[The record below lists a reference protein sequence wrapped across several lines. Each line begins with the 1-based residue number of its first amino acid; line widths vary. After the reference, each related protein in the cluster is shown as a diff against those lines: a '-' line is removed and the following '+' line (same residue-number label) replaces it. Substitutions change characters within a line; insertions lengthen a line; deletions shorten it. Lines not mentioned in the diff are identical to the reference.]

1 MARVGIFLLTVA
13 LIAGMVGCDDTTQN
27 LEIRDW
33 YDLDAVRDDL
43 GGSYILMNDLDSTTA
58 GYEELASP
66 TANQGEGWE
75 PIGTRSA
82 PFIGTFDGQVYEICD
97 LFIDLPEEGPVPELF
112 SDNECVG
119 LFGAVDE
126 GGRIEDIGVVNADV
140 TGFVSVGG
148 LVGEIE
154 HGTVS
159 NSYFTGSVTG
169 YRDVG
174 GLLGYSEGTVS
185 DSYSTGSV
193 TGDDWVGGLVGRNWG
208 DVSNSYYNYDEV
220 LINGENIITIGALFD
235 EDFDQWLAND
245 KFLDVNDRLSQED
258 GYYVVNSVTDFKE
271 LLAFGQDNSLKF
283 RLKNDLDLA
292 TEPDFYVP
300 YLAGEFDGN
309 GHKISNLSFNF
320 NFISQVGLFGYLA
333 SGGKVTDLGVE
344 NINITGYSTVG
355 GLVGVNFAGSVSN
368 SYSTGNV
375 TSYHYCLG
383 GLVGWN
389 GGNVSDSHST
399 GKVTGAG
406 YVPLFVGGLVGIN
419 GWGNVINSYFTGS
432 VTGDMYAGGLVGQNE
447 GGDVTNSYS
456 TGSVTGDDIVGGLV
470 GQNMG
475 GIISNSSSIG
485 SVTGDAFV
493 GGLVG
498 ENLGDVSSS
507 YSTSSVTG
515 SVYVGGLVGQNWD
528 TVSNSYST
536 GNVTGSVYVGGLV
549 GVNPDNVNNSY
560 STGSV
565 TGNDYVGGLVGSN
578 YLLGNNG
585 TVNSSFWD
593 TQTSGQT
600 TSDGGTGKN
609 TTDMQDVTTFS
620 GAAWD
625 IIAVGGSS
633 ERNPAYIWNIV
644 DDETYPF
651 LSWQS

>member
-82 PFIGTFDGQVYEICD
+82 PFIGTFDGQGYEICD

-193 TGDDWVGGLVGRNWG
+193 TGDENVGGLVGRNWG
-208 DVSNSYYNYDEV
+208 TMSNSHYNYDEV
-220 LINGENIITIGALFD
+220 LINGENTITIGALFG
-235 EDFDQWLAND
+235 EEFEEWLAND
-245 KFLDVNDRLSQED
+245 RFLDVNYRLSQEN
-258 GYYVVNSVTDFKE
+258 GYYVVNSVSDFKE

-309 GHKISNLSFNF
+309 GHEISNLSFNSDF
-320 NFISQVGLFGYLA
+320 VYTVGLFGYLA
-333 SGGKVTDLGVE
+333 PGGKVTQVGVE
-344 NINITGYSTVG
+344 NVNITGDNLVG
-355 GLVGVNFAGSVSN
+355 GLVGINYEATVSN
-368 SYSTGNV
+368 SYSTGSV
-375 TSYHYCLG
+375 AGYHYCLG

-389 GGNVSDSHST
+389 GGTVSNSHST
-399 GKVTGAG
+399 GNVTRAG
-406 YVPLFVGGLVGIN
+406 YVSLYVGGLAGRNEGDISNSYSIGSVTGSMYVGGLVG
-419 GWGNVINSYFTGS
+419 W
-432 VTGDMYAGGLVGQNE
+432 NE

-456 TGSVTGDDIVGGLV
+456 TGSVTGDDMVGGLV